1 MIIIANPAKPFK
13 VTAKQTLKRAE
24 ILADYSDEIKET
36 YRAFEASAPHMD
48 NVPPPRSWNEELS
61 VAYIRDAV
69 TRILGRDLED
79 DDDFFQNGFNRYGS
93 FRLTCTEKERPKISL
108 EVTYLRS
115 TIARAF
121 RRTGIDITFEGS
133 TIYAFPTAASLGKF
147 ISESV
152 TGITAATENIDQ
164 RARQLVALVEQYTE
178 HFPQHDGTDPLPE
191 KEIILVT
198 GTTGSLGI
206 NALKTLVSLGSVQR
220 IYAFNRTGKSGGKPR
235 DRHLSATRL
244 QGIDDS
250 LLDSP
255 KIVYLE
261 GDITLV
267 NLGLTDDVI
276 QELTDTLTSVLHLG
290 EPRS

>member
-36 YRAFEASAPHMD
+36 YRAFEASAPYMD
-48 NVPPPRSWNEELS
+48 NVPPP
-61 VAYIRDAV
+61 
-69 TRILGRDLED
+69 
-79 DDDFFQNGFNRYGS
+79 
-93 FRLTCTEKERPKISL
+93 FRLTCTKKERPKISL

-133 TIYAFPTAASLGKF
+133 SIYAFPTAASLGKF

-244 QGIDDS
+244 QGIDAS